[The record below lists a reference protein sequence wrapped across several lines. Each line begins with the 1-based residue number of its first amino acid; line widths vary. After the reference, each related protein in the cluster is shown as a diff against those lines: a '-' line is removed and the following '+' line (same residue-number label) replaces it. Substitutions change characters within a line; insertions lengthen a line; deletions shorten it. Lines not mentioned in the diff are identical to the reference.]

1 MPTPKLDTPRETW
14 MDWQPKDTPAP
25 AELLTR
31 QEVADSPLL
40 AGAGVTPTRLK
51 MWEYRNVLPKAIRR
65 SHHRKVQAV
74 YPPWA
79 PLVIAKL
86 VELQRLGV
94 PTAEIRPLLHQYA
107 QALLAQAPEL
117 AAGSGVV
124 IPPSLYT
131 ALAALVAVYEAATGE
146 EVLGYKVELTVHGPG
161 YTATRTPVFQPVH
174 ASRVPEAGP
183 LPERLPVSPHYERH
197 T

>member
-1 MPTPKLDTPRETW
+1 
-14 MDWQPKDTPAP
+14 MDWQPNGTSAP
-25 AELLTR
+25 AALLTR

-94 PTAEIRPLLHQYA
+94 PTAQIRPSLHQYA

-117 AAGSGVV
+117 AETNAVV
-124 IPPSLYT
+124 IPPSLHT

-146 EVLGYKVELTVHGPG
+146 KVIGYKVELTVHGPG
-161 YTATRTPVFQPVH
+161 YTATRTPVFQPIPD
-174 ASRVPEAGP
+174 SRVPEADP
-183 LPERLPVSPHYERH
+183 LPERTPISPNNERH
-197 T
+197 S

>member
-1 MPTPKLDTPRETW
+1 MPTPKLETPRETW
-14 MDWQPKDTPAP
+14 MDWQPKDMPAP

-94 PTAEIRPLLHQYA
+94 PTAEIRPSLHQYA
-107 QALLAQAPEL
+107 QALLAQAPEI
-117 AAGSGVV
+117 ATTNV
-124 IPPSLYT
+124 T
-131 ALAALVAVYEAATGE
+131 ARVDNCRPRMTRLRTIWRATGRC
-146 EVLGYKVELTVHGPG
+146 GQRCGC
-161 YTATRTPVFQPVH
+161 
-174 ASRVPEAGP
+174 
-183 LPERLPVSPHYERH
+183 
-197 T
+197 